1 MSANDPFAVVP
12 FKVPE
17 QLRAFTEMGMV
28 QARDGYQK
36 FKDAA
41 VSNNGAL
48 EALVEQAT
56 KGAGDFTSK
65 MIGMAQTNTEAA
77 FAFTQSLMGVKSLPE
92 AFELMNTHA
101 RKQFEVLT
109 AQSQDLAAMTQKAAA
124 AAGQPMGARAA
135 KGL

>member
-1 MSANDPFAVVP
+1 MRTASRYFVALHKIPHIVPNRYGPAPGLWASRCPLAPFRRLHFQTQGLPLWSANDPFAVVP

-17 QLRAFTEMGMV
+17 QFRAFTEMGIF

-56 KGAGDFTSK
+56 KGAGRFHLEGDRN
-65 MIGMAQTNTEAA
+65 GPDQ
-77 FAFTQSLMGVKSLPE
+77 
-92 AFELMNTHA
+92 H
-101 RKQFEVLT
+101 
-109 AQSQDLAAMTQKAAA
+109 
-124 AAGQPMGARAA
+124 
-135 KGL
+135 